1 MKQTKKAF
9 TLIEIMIVIIILGL
23 LASMVVPNLIGQGEQ
38 AKQKLVCIQMK
49 SIENALKNFKLEEG
63 RYPTTQEG
71 LMALIKN
78 PSPAKYKNYPEKGFL
93 DSKSLPKDSWGNPFI
108 YINNNGDIDL
118 ISLGADAKEG
128 GSGENKDIKL
138 SECQR

>member
-1 MKQTKKAF
+1 MKNRKRGF

-49 SIENALKNFKLEEG
+49 SIDNSLKNFKLEEG

-78 PSPAKYKNYPEKGFL
+78 PNPSKYKSYPDKGFL
-93 DSKSLPKDSWGNPFI
+93 DAKSLPRDSWGNHFI
-108 YINNNGDIDL
+108 YINNNGEVDL

-128 GSGENKDIKL
+128 GDGENKDIKL
-138 SECQR
+138 SQCQR